1 MIFVGYTCNFLSRF
15 VEWLLK
21 QPVKS
26 MVLLFTITTSLAVT
40 TLASGLL
47 YQIENTTTVVV
58 LSAIFRF
65 MQGILAYTR
74 SMVGVDL
81 CHSTFPEDFE
91 WVYGFLN
98 AAYFAGH
105 GIAEIV
111 GCYLFDHYGYLVPFL
126 FATGITLVSSLMT
139 YFVIPNTPTY
149 LYSQEPAAKQAT
161 VIANPGSGA
170 DPTDTD
176 KERGAAEV
184 GSEPGVK
191 LTPLLGL
198 PIVAAALININYGVI
213 QVIVTPFLHDE
224 IGTTIS
230 YGGTVSLFVSI
241 GMASSACIAGWL
253 IQRKSFHSFTL
264 MAIGSFVTA
273 IGLLLAFPPPYI
285 PALYNNAKW
294 LSILGVFIAGFG
306 DPLVTLPTL
315 RAMCD
320 LQEARTGPLSASTV
334 TIVTSIWLM
343 FYHGAY
349 YAGSFLAG
357 LMTDYLSF
365 SETAQV
371 LAAGCMIAF
380 GFSVYMR
387 LFVKIDQPADPVSQE
402 RLKMSGLE
410 SE

>member
-1 MIFVGYTCNFLSRF
+1 M
-15 VEWLLK
+15 
-21 QPVKS
+21 
-26 MVLLFTITTSLAVT
+26 
-40 TLASGLL
+40 
-47 YQIENTTTVVV
+47 
-58 LSAIFRF
+58 
-65 MQGILAYTR
+65 
-74 SMVGVDL
+74 
-81 CHSTFPEDFE
+81 
-91 WVYGFLN
+91 
-98 AAYFAGH
+98 
-105 GIAEIV
+105 
-111 GCYLFDHYGYLVPFL
+111 YL
-126 FATGITLVSSLMT
+126 
-139 YFVIPNTPTY
+139 
-149 LYSQEPAAKQAT
+149 Q
-161 VIANPGSGA
+161 
-170 DPTDTD
+170 
-176 KERGAAEV
+176 
-184 GSEPGVK
+184 
-191 LTPLLGL
+191 
-198 PIVAAALININYGVI
+198 
-213 QVIVTPFLHDE
+213 
-224 IGTTIS
+224 
-230 YGGTVSLFVSI
+230 VSI

-253 IQRKSFHSFTL
+253 IQRKSFHVFTL

-315 RAMCD
+315 RVMCD

-371 LAAGCMIAF
+371 LAAGCMVAC